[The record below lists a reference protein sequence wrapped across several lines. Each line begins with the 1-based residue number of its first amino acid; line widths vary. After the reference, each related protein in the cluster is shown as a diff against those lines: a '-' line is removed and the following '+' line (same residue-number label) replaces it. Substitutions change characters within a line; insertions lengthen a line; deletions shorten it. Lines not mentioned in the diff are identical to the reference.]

1 MRRLGVDPP
10 GGTLRHSSR
19 TIRILTALAV
29 LAVVVV
35 AFPTAGRAAND
46 TPKATEVGVDAQTI
60 HIATVADVDNPIAPG
75 LFTGGV
81 DGVRGAVKLINKQGG
96 IGGRKLAMDFID
108 SHLNPNETR
117 NAFITACGQDFALVG
132 TGAFLVTNI
141 DDVVGCKDQAGQTTG
156 LPDIPS
162 VTSGYLDACGSVI
175 YPLNGSQIDCSTQ
188 TQTPQT
194 YVGLDGDSKY
204 LNKKYGPLHGTLIVS
219 SDSKSTQTSTTVLG
233 LFAQKAGIKIDR
245 TIPITSS
252 ATQIQYTPVIQQIK
266 SGGDNYNLTGTPAN
280 NVIEMRQEAQL
291 QGLTD
296 PKFTWTCL
304 LQCYDKALVDAGSV
318 VDGTRVSMSYLP
330 FEEAKTNKTLANFV
344 KYVGKDKINGFAMW
358 GFASTLLFAQV
369 ANQVVKDKGVNGLTR
384 ANFLA
389 TLKDTH
395 SFNAGG
401 MYGNVDPG
409 DKFPTNCF
417 MILNLQGGK
426 YVREYPK
433 KAGTLDCKPSNRT
446 TLEADVLGK

>member
-1 MRRLGVDPP
+1 
-10 GGTLRHSSR
+10 
-19 TIRILTALAV
+19 
-29 LAVVVV
+29 
-35 AFPTAGRAAND
+35 
-46 TPKATEVGVDAQTI
+46 
-60 HIATVADVDNPIAPG
+60 
-75 LFTGGV
+75 
-81 DGVRGAVKLINKQGG
+81 
-96 IGGRKLAMDFID
+96 
-108 SHLNPNETR
+108 
-117 NAFITACGQDFALVG
+117 
-132 TGAFLVTNI
+132 
-141 DDVVGCKDQAGQTTG
+141 
-156 LPDIPS
+156 
-162 VTSGYLDACGSVI
+162 
-175 YPLNGSQIDCSTQ
+175 
-188 TQTPQT
+188 
-194 YVGLDGDSKY
+194 
-204 LNKKYGPLHGTLIVS
+204 
-219 SDSKSTQTSTTVLG
+219 VLG

-304 LQCYDKALVDAGSV
+304 LQCYDKALVAAGSV

-330 FEEAKTNKTLANFV
+330 FEEAKSNKTLANFV

-369 ANQVVKDKGVNGLTR
+369 ASQVVKDKGVNGLTR

-389 TLKDTH
+389 TLKNTH
-395 SFNAGG
+395 SFNGGG

-409 DKFPTNCF
+409 GKLPTNCF

>member
-1 MRRLGVDPP
+1 VRPTRSAARVLV
-10 GGTLRHSSR
+10 
-19 TIRILTALAV
+19 ALVV
-29 LAVVVV
+29 LAVTIGALPAV
-35 AFPTAGRAAND
+35 GGAAND
-46 TPKATEVGVDAQTI
+46 TPTASEIGVDAKTI

-81 DGVRGAVKLINKQGG
+81 DGVKGAVALINKQGG
-96 IGGRKLAMDFID
+96 IGGRKVVMDFID
-108 SHLNPNETR
+108 SKLNPNETR
-117 NAFITACGQDFALVG
+117 NAFISACGQDFALVG

-141 DDVVGCKDQAGQTTG
+141 DDIVGCKDQAGQATG
-156 LPDIPS
+156 LPDIPA

-188 TQTPQT
+188 NQTPQK
-194 YVGLDGDSKY
+194 YVGLYADSKY

-219 SDSKSTQTSTTVLG
+219 SDSKSTQRSSTVLG
-233 LFAQKAGIKIDR
+233 LFAAKAGIKIEH
-245 TIPITSS
+245 TIPMTSR
-252 ATQIQYTPVIQQIK
+252 ATQTQYTPVIQQIK

-318 VDGTRVSMSYLP
+318 VENTRVSMSYLP
-330 FEEAKTNKTLANFV
+330 FEEAKSNKMLSNFV

-358 GFASTLLFAQV
+358 GFASTLLFQQV

-389 TLKDTH
+389 AMKNTH
-395 SFNAGG
+395 TFNAGG
-401 MYGNVDPG
+401 MYGTVDPG
-409 DKFPTNCF
+409 SKLPTNCF
-417 MILNLQGGK
+417 MILNLKGGK
-426 YVREYPK
+426 YVREYPTK
-433 KAGTLDCKPSNRT
+433 VGTMDCKPTNRIT
-446 TLEADVLGK
+446 IEADLNNL